1 MEIIEAFK
9 NNLVILISSLI
20 GGVGVISIFFAAYTA
35 MMAHGDPQQMA
46 KARNAFFGGIVGL
59 LLGGFA
65 FAIPTILSETV
76 LQPSGGQGFGV
87 QEAGSCD
94 DVLRRELRL
103 QPNANTGARMNQ
115 VIRVI
120 QQREEDCL
128 SDNWD
133 PEVAGSEAV
142 PATLTTWVSATGV
155 RASCFAEAPNPGGR
169 YTVDGIEVPS
179 RLIGPEDAASSGTDT
194 VPVPSADSKRDVNDN
209 ILVYFSTP
217 PTDLSKC
224 WMYLSRDTLWVAVQ

>member
-1 MEIIEAFK
+1 MEVIEAAK
-9 NNLVILISSLI
+9 NNIGYLLLTVI
-20 GGVGVISIFFAAYTA
+20 GGAGVISMALAAWTA

-65 FAIPTILSETV
+65 FAIPQILSETV
-76 LQPSGGQGFGV
+76 LKPSGGQGFGT

-94 DVLRRELRL
+94 DILRRELIL
-103 QPNANTGARMNQ
+103 QPNANTGPRMNQ

-128 SDNWD
+128 SDNWS
-133 PEVAGSEAV
+133 PEVAGQNHADLADG
-142 PATLTTWVSATGV
+142 ATAWVSGDL
-155 RASCFAEAPNPGGR
+155 RADCFAEVPGADSF
-169 YTVDGIEVPS
+169 TVDGLAVPS
-179 RLIGPEDAASSGTDT
+179 RLVEPEADRR
-194 VPVPSADSKRDVNDN
+194 VPSKDSVRDVNDN
-209 ILVYFSTP
+209 ILVYFSSL